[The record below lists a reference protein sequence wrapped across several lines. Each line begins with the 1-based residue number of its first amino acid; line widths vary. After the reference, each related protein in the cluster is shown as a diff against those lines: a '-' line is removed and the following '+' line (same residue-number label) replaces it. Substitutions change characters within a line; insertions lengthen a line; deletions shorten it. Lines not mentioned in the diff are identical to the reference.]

1 MYPPE
6 RADASTKCA
15 ISVAVRLTFRAE
27 RIDYGRKIAAAGPEP
42 ARCIDISQ
50 IETGGNESRRKMGIL
65 WEVVQTGL
73 MYGQKRKSD
82 TIEDRVQA
90 LEDQLQLTQ
99 NTLRTLVR
107 KIEEIHGLD
116 IDGDGR
122 VG

>member
-1 MYPPE
+1 
-6 RADASTKCA
+6 
-15 ISVAVRLTFRAE
+15 
-27 RIDYGRKIAAAGPEP
+27 
-42 ARCIDISQ
+42 
-50 IETGGNESRRKMGIL
+50 MGIL

-82 TIEDRVQA
+82 SIQDRVQA
-90 LEDQLQLTQ
+90 LEDQLTLTQ
-99 NTLRTLVR
+99 NTLRELVK

>member
-1 MYPPE
+1 
-6 RADASTKCA
+6 
-15 ISVAVRLTFRAE
+15 
-27 RIDYGRKIAAAGPEP
+27 
-42 ARCIDISQ
+42 
-50 IETGGNESRRKMGIL
+50 MGIL

-90 LEDQLQLTQ
+90 LEEKLQLTQ
-99 NTLRTLVR
+99 NTMRQLVR
-107 KIEEIHGLD
+107 KLEEIHGLN